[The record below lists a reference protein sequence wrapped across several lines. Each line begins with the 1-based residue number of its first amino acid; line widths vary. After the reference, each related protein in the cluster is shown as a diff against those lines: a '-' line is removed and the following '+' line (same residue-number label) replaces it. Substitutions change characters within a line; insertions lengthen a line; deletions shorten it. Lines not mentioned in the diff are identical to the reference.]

1 MNKDT
6 QLIPEYGPLSGIRVL
21 GLGSIVAMPHAANM
35 MADFGAEFI
44 QIERPGIGDSLRSL
58 SPFSKKTN
66 ISAGWMQDAR
76 NRLSLTLETNLK
88 HPEVKELFMD
98 LIKVSDI
105 FMENM
110 VWLEKLGIS
119 DEEILQVNP
128 KIVIAHVSGFGRE
141 EFGGE
146 EGVTGRASFDM
157 IGQAFGG
164 FLNLNGNPGEPPI
177 PVKPYTNDYISALTT
192 VFGVLSA
199 YIHAQKTGQGQVV
212 DVAQYE
218 AMARILCDTFVN
230 YTENGVNS
238 TRSGS
243 NSTAFQPYGLY
254 FDKNG
259 EYVTIGAFG
268 KNVYYRFIEAVGFDP
283 EYFTFE
289 EAGNGVET
297 LLSDKGRELDQKI
310 KEWCAERT
318 ADEIEQILNANRVPA
333 SKVNQASDCVNREH
347 FNARNN
353 FITYKDESSGEEVKA
368 FGVIPHMSETPGQ
381 VWRGAP
387 RLGQDTDLILK
398 DLLNYSDDKIA
409 VLKEKGYI

>member
-1 MNKDT
+1 MTKET
-6 QLIPEYGPLSGIRVL
+6 KLIPEFGPLSGIRVL
-21 GLGSIVAMPHAANM
+21 GLGSIIAMPHAANM

-44 QIERPGIGDSLRSL
+44 QIERPGVGDSLRSL
-58 SPFSKKTN
+58 APFSKKTN
-66 ISAGWMQDAR
+66 VSAGWMQDAR
-76 NRLSLTLETNLK
+76 NRLSMTLETNLK
-88 HPEVKELFMD
+88 IPEVKELFMD
-98 LIKVSDI
+98 LIKECDI

-119 DEEILQVNP
+119 DEEIFEANP
-128 KIVIAHVSGFGRE
+128 KIVIAHISGFGRE

-146 EGVTGRASFDM
+146 EGVSGRASFDM

-164 FLNLNGNPGEPPI
+164 FMHLNGNPDQSPL
-177 PVKPYTNDYISALTT
+177 PVKPYTNDYISGLTA

-199 YIHAQKTGQGQVV
+199 YIHAQKTGKGQVV

-218 AMARILCDTFVN
+218 SMARILSDTFVN

-238 TRSGS
+238 TRSGA

-259 EYVTIGAFG
+259 EYVAVGAFG

-289 EAGNGVET
+289 GAGNGVDS
-297 LLSDKGRELDQKI
+297 LLSEKGRELDSEI
-310 KEWCAERT
+310 KRWCAEHT
-318 ADEIEQILNANRVPA
+318 ADEIEKILNDNRVPA
-333 SKVNQASDCVNREH
+333 SKVNKASDALNREH

-353 FITYKDESSGEEVKA
+353 FITYKDETSGEEVKA
-368 FGVIPHMSETPGQ
+368 FGIIPHMSGTPGK

-387 RLGQDTDLILK
+387 KMGQDTESVLK
-398 DLLNYSDDKIA
+398 DILNYSDEKIA
-409 VLKEKGYI
+409 ELRGKNYI